1 MTGCDRGPARIS
13 ANLGGLEEVLIDQE
27 KKEQIRAKW
36 SSISAHPL
44 VKPGAPLAGRSTAI
58 LTGCFFMMLGVLL
71 TFTICGAVIGLPLF
85 AFGFLLV
92 ARGLF

>member
-1 MTGCDRGPARIS
+1 MID
-13 ANLGGLEEVLIDQE
+13 EEKQ
-27 KKEQIRAKW
+27 EQIKSAW
-36 SSISAHPL
+36 SSVSTHPMA
-44 VKPGAPLAGRSTAI
+44 KPGALLASRSAAI
-58 LTGCFFMMLGVLL
+58 MTGWFLMMLGVLL